1 MSDKKKKT
9 TYSLGIVLLALAMGL
24 VIGFMTAP
32 KIKPKDVPNVTGIS
46 KLGSHIVALEYII
59 ANYYVDDVEYDSL
72 TTSAMTAMLE
82 SLDPHSSYLTPIDN
96 SKETEMLHSRF
107 EGIGVTLHSM
117 NDSVFV
123 STLRSGSPAQRAGL
137 RPGDRIIKVDTTVVS
152 GTGMS
157 EEPTDVVNLIRG
169 PRFSTVTLG
178 IQRQGSDKIKEFKVQ
193 RDVILHSTVLA
204 AVMIDKHTG
213 YVNISRFSETT
224 ASEFHAALLQL
235 TKEGMTHLVLDLRGN
250 RGGSLEAAISVAD
263 ELLPKGDLI
272 VYTEGAHSPRS
283 NHYATRG
290 GLFEEGKLTIL
301 INEFS
306 ASASEVVSGAIQDN
320 DRGTI
325 AGRRS
330 FGKGLVQRP
339 FDLPDGDAI
348 HLTIAR
354 YYSPSGRCIQRP
366 YDKGSDAYY
375 MDYLTRIFS
384 DYRSADSLYNATVD
398 TTQTFLTKKGRK
410 VYGGGG
416 IQPDIILPYLIDTN
430 WVYYNR
436 LADKQVLEQVIFNEL
451 FVHYDQIIKKYPTA
465 EAFVKN
471 YQVDD
476 ATFERIIQCGESKG
490 IPRHQS
496 CIKKYGANIRN
507 RYKALMAMTLY
518 DDGAF
523 YQVALP
529 YDTEIQRALKKPL
542 PSTVNTH

>member
-1 MSDKKKKT
+1 MSEKKKT
-9 TYSLGIVLLALAMGL
+9 TYSLGIVLLALAIGL
-24 VIGFMTAP
+24 AAGFMTAP
-32 KIKPKDVPNVTGIS
+32 KVKPQAVPNVTGIS
-46 KLGSHIVALEYII
+46 KLGSHLVALEYII
-59 ANYYVDDVEYDSL
+59 ANYYVDEVDYDSL

-82 SLDPHSSYLTPIDN
+82 SLDPHSSYLTPIAN
-96 SKETEMLHSRF
+96 SKENEMMQSRF

-117 NDSVFV
+117 NDSVFA
-123 STLRSGSPAQRAGL
+123 STVRAGSPAHRAGI
-137 RPGDRIIKVDTTVVS
+137 RAGDRIIKVDTTVVT

-157 EEPTDVVNLIRG
+157 EELSSVVNLIRG
-169 PRFSTVTLG
+169 PRYSTVTLG
-178 IQRQGSDKIKEFKVQ
+178 IQRQGSNKIREIKVK
-193 RDVILHSTVLA
+193 RDVILHPTVVA
-204 AVMIDKHTG
+204 AIMIDKHTG

-250 RGGSLEAAISVAD
+250 RGGSLETAIAVAD

-272 VYTEGAHSPRS
+272 VYTEGAHSPRN

-354 YYSPSGRCIQRP
+354 YYTPSGRCIQRP

-451 FVHYDQIIKKYPTA
+451 FVHYDQIVQKYPTA

-476 ATFERIIQCGESKG
+476 ATFERIIRCAESKG
-490 IPRHQS
+490 IRRHPS

-518 DDGAF
+518 NDDAF

-529 YDTEIQRALKKPL
+529 YDTELQRALRHNTNNTKKK
-542 PSTVNTH
+542 

>member
-1 MSDKKKKT
+1 MSEKKKT
-9 TYSLGIVLLALAMGL
+9 TYSLGIVLLALAIGL
-24 VIGFMTAP
+24 AAGFMTAP
-32 KIKPKDVPNVTGIS
+32 KVKPQDVPNVTGIS
-46 KLGSHIVALEYII
+46 KLGSHLVALEYII
-59 ANYYVDDVEYDSL
+59 ANYYVDEVDYDSL

-82 SLDPHSSYLTPIDN
+82 SLDPHSSYLTPIAN
-96 SKETEMLHSRF
+96 SKENEMMQSRF

-117 NDSVFV
+117 NDSVFA
-123 STLRSGSPAQRAGL
+123 STVRAGSPAHRAGI
-137 RPGDRIIKVDTTVVS
+137 RAGDRIIKVDTTVVT

-157 EEPTDVVNLIRG
+157 EELSSVVDLIRG
-169 PRFSTVTLG
+169 PRYSTVTLG
-178 IQRQGSDKIKEFKVQ
+178 IQRQGSDKIREIKVK
-193 RDVILHSTVLA
+193 RDVILHPTVVA
-204 AVMIDKHTG
+204 AIMIDKHTG

-250 RGGSLEAAISVAD
+250 RGGSLETAIAVAD

-272 VYTEGAHSPRS
+272 VYTEGAHSPRN

-354 YYSPSGRCIQRP
+354 YYTPSGRCIQRP

-398 TTQTFLTKKGRK
+398 TTQSFLTKKGRK

-451 FVHYDQIIKKYPTA
+451 FVHYDQIVKKYPTA

-476 ATFERIIQCGESKG
+476 ATFERIIRCAESKG
-490 IPRHQS
+490 IRRHPS

-518 DDGAF
+518 NDDAF

-529 YDTEIQRALKKPL
+529 YDTELQRALRHNTNTTKKK
-542 PSTVNTH
+542 

>member
-1 MSDKKKKT
+1 MSEKKKT
-9 TYSLGIVLLALAMGL
+9 TYSLGIVLLALAIGL
-24 VIGFMTAP
+24 AAGFMTAP
-32 KIKPKDVPNVTGIS
+32 KVKPQAVPNVTGIS
-46 KLGSHIVALEYII
+46 KLGSHLVALEYII
-59 ANYYVDDVEYDSL
+59 ANYYVDEVDYDSL

-82 SLDPHSSYLTPIDN
+82 SLDPHSSYLTPIAN
-96 SKETEMLHSRF
+96 SKENEMMQSRF

-117 NDSVFV
+117 NDSVFA
-123 STLRSGSPAQRAGL
+123 STVRAGSPAHRAGIHA
-137 RPGDRIIKVDTTVVS
+137 GDRIIKVDTTVVT

-157 EEPTDVVNLIRG
+157 EELSSVVNLIRG
-169 PRFSTVTLG
+169 PRYSTVTLG
-178 IQRQGSDKIKEFKVQ
+178 IQRQGSDKIREIKVK
-193 RDVILHSTVLA
+193 RDVILHPTVVA

-250 RGGSLEAAISVAD
+250 RGGSLETAIAVAD

-272 VYTEGAHSPRS
+272 VYTEGAHSPRN

-354 YYSPSGRCIQRP
+354 YYTPSGRCIQRP

-451 FVHYDQIIKKYPTA
+451 FAHYDQIVKKYPTA

-476 ATFERIIQCGESKG
+476 ATFERIIRCAESKG
-490 IPRHQS
+490 ISRHPS

-518 DDGAF
+518 NDDAF

-529 YDTEIQRALKKPL
+529 YDTELQRALRHNTTKKK
-542 PSTVNTH
+542 

>member
-1 MSDKKKKT
+1 MSEKKKT
-9 TYSLGIVLLALAMGL
+9 TYSLGIVLLALAIGL
-24 VIGFMTAP
+24 AAGFMTAP
-32 KIKPKDVPNVTGIS
+32 KVKPQAVPNVTGIS
-46 KLGSHIVALEYII
+46 KLGSHLVALEYII
-59 ANYYVDDVEYDSL
+59 ANYYVDEVDYDSL

-82 SLDPHSSYLTPIDN
+82 SLDPHSSYLTPIAN
-96 SKETEMLHSRF
+96 SKENEMMQSRF

-117 NDSVFV
+117 NDSVFA
-123 STLRSGSPAQRAGL
+123 STVRAGSPAHRAGIHA
-137 RPGDRIIKVDTTVVS
+137 GDRIIKVDTTVVT

-157 EEPTDVVNLIRG
+157 EELSSVVNLIRG
-169 PRFSTVTLG
+169 PRYSTVTLG
-178 IQRQGSDKIKEFKVQ
+178 IQRQGSDKIREIKVK
-193 RDVILHSTVLA
+193 RDVILHPTVVA

-250 RGGSLEAAISVAD
+250 RGGSLETAIAVAD

-272 VYTEGAHSPRS
+272 VYTEGAHSPRN

-354 YYSPSGRCIQRP
+354 YYTPSGRCIQRP

-398 TTQTFLTKKGRK
+398 TTQSFLTKKGRK

-451 FVHYDQIIKKYPTA
+451 FVHYDQIVQKYPTA

-476 ATFERIIQCGESKG
+476 ATFERIIRCAESKG
-490 IPRHQS
+490 IRRHPS

-518 DDGAF
+518 NDDAF

-529 YDTEIQRALKKPL
+529 YDTELQRALRHNTTKKK
-542 PSTVNTH
+542 

>member
-1 MSDKKKKT
+1 MSEKKKT
-9 TYSLGIVLLALAMGL
+9 TYSLGIVLLALAIGL
-24 VIGFMTAP
+24 AAGFMTAP
-32 KIKPKDVPNVTGIS
+32 KVKPQAVPNVTGIS
-46 KLGSHIVALEYII
+46 KLGSHLVALEYII
-59 ANYYVDDVEYDSL
+59 ANYYVDEVDYDSL

-82 SLDPHSSYLTPIDN
+82 SLDPHSSYLTPIAN
-96 SKETEMLHSRF
+96 SKENEMMQSRF

-117 NDSVFV
+117 NDSVFA
-123 STLRSGSPAQRAGL
+123 STVRAGSPAHRAGI
-137 RPGDRIIKVDTTVVS
+137 RAGDRIIKVDTTVVT

-157 EEPTDVVNLIRG
+157 EELSSVVNLIRG
-169 PRFSTVTLG
+169 PRYSTVTLG
-178 IQRQGSDKIKEFKVQ
+178 IQRQGSDKIREIKVK
-193 RDVILHSTVLA
+193 RDVILHPTVVA
-204 AVMIDKHTG
+204 AIMIDKHTG

-250 RGGSLEAAISVAD
+250 RGGSLETAIAVAD

-272 VYTEGAHSPRS
+272 VYTEGAHSPRN

-354 YYSPSGRCIQRP
+354 YYTPSGRCIQRP

-451 FVHYDQIIKKYPTA
+451 FVHYDQIVQKYPTA

-476 ATFERIIQCGESKG
+476 ATFERIIRCAESKG
-490 IPRHQS
+490 IRRHPS
-496 CIKKYGANIRN
+496 CIKKYGVNIRN

-518 DDGAF
+518 NDDAF

-529 YDTEIQRALKKPL
+529 YDTELQRALRHNTTKKK
-542 PSTVNTH
+542 

>member
-1 MSDKKKKT
+1 MSKKKKI
-9 TYSLGIVLLALAMGL
+9 TYSLGIVLLALAIGL
-24 VIGFMTAP
+24 AIGLIFAP
-32 KIKPKDVPNVTGIS
+32 KIKPNDVPNVTGIS
-46 KLGSHIVALEYII
+46 ELGSHLVALEYII
-59 ANYYVDDVEYDSL
+59 ANYYVDEVDYDSL

-82 SLDPHSSYLTPIDN
+82 SLDPHSSYLTPIAN
-96 SKETEMLHSRF
+96 SKENEMMQSRF

-117 NDSVFV
+117 NDSVFA
-123 STLRSGSPAQRAGL
+123 STVRAGSPAHRAGI
-137 RPGDRIIKVDTTVVS
+137 RAGDRIIKVDTTVVT

-157 EEPTDVVNLIRG
+157 EELSSVVNLIRG
-169 PRFSTVTLG
+169 PRYSTVTLG
-178 IQRQGSDKIKEFKVQ
+178 IQRQGSDKIREIKVK
-193 RDVILHSTVLA
+193 RDVILHPTVVA

-250 RGGSLEAAISVAD
+250 RGGSLETTIAVVD

-272 VYTEGAHSPRS
+272 VYTEGAHNPRN

-290 GLFEEGKLTIL
+290 GLFEEGKLTVL

-354 YYSPSGRCIQRP
+354 YYTPSGRCIQRP

-398 TTQTFLTKKGRK
+398 TTQSFLTKKGRK

-451 FVHYDQIIKKYPTA
+451 FVHYDQIVQKYPTA

-476 ATFERIIQCGESKG
+476 ATFERIIRCAESKG
-490 IPRHQS
+490 IRRHPS

-518 DDGAF
+518 SDDAF
-523 YQVALP
+523 YQVAIP
-529 YDTEIQRALKKPL
+529 YDTELQRVLKK
-542 PSTVNTH
+542 NK

>member
-1 MSDKKKKT
+1 MSEKKKT
-9 TYSLGIVLLALAMGL
+9 TYSLGIVLLALAIGL
-24 VIGFMTAP
+24 AAGFMTAP
-32 KIKPKDVPNVTGIS
+32 KVKPQDVPNVTGIS
-46 KLGSHIVALEYII
+46 KLGSHLVALEYII
-59 ANYYVDDVEYDSL
+59 ANFYVDEVDYDSL

-82 SLDPHSSYLTPIDN
+82 SLDPHSSYLTPVAN
-96 SKETEMLHSRF
+96 SKENEMMQSRF

-117 NDSVFV
+117 NDSVFA
-123 STLRSGSPAQRAGL
+123 STVRAGSPAHRAGI
-137 RPGDRIIKVDTTVVS
+137 RAGDRIIKVDTTVVT

-157 EEPTDVVNLIRG
+157 EELSSVVNLIRG
-169 PRFSTVTLG
+169 PRYSTVTLG
-178 IQRQGSDKIKEFKVQ
+178 IQRQGSDKIREIKVK
-193 RDVILHSTVLA
+193 RDVILHPTVVA

-250 RGGSLEAAISVAD
+250 RGGSLETAIAVAD
-263 ELLPKGDLI
+263 ELLPKGDLS
-272 VYTEGAHSPRS
+272 VYTEGAHNPRN

-354 YYSPSGRCIQRP
+354 YYTPSGRCIQRP

-398 TTQTFLTKKGRK
+398 TTQSFLTKKGRK

-451 FVHYDQIIKKYPTA
+451 FVHYDQIVQKYPTA

-476 ATFERIIQCGESKG
+476 ATFERIIRCAESKG
-490 IPRHQS
+490 IRRHPS

-518 DDGAF
+518 SDDAF
-523 YQVALP
+523 YQVAIP
-529 YDTEIQRALKKPL
+529 YDTELQRVLKK
-542 PSTVNTH
+542 NK

>member
-1 MSDKKKKT
+1 MSEKKKT
-9 TYSLGIVLLALAMGL
+9 TYSLGIVLLALAIGL
-24 VIGFMTAP
+24 AAGFMTAP
-32 KIKPKDVPNVTGIS
+32 KVKPQAVPNVTGIS
-46 KLGSHIVALEYII
+46 KLGSHLVALEYII
-59 ANYYVDDVEYDSL
+59 ANYYVDEVDYDSL

-82 SLDPHSSYLTPIDN
+82 SLDPHSSYLTPIAN
-96 SKETEMLHSRF
+96 SKENEMMQSRF

-117 NDSVFV
+117 NDSVFA
-123 STLRSGSPAQRAGL
+123 STVRAGSPAHRAGI
-137 RPGDRIIKVDTTVVS
+137 RAGDRIIKVDTTVVT

-157 EEPTDVVNLIRG
+157 EELSSVVNLIRG
-169 PRFSTVTLG
+169 PRYSTVTLG
-178 IQRQGSDKIKEFKVQ
+178 IQRQGSNKIREIKVK
-193 RDVILHSTVLA
+193 RDVILHPTVVA

-250 RGGSLEAAISVAD
+250 RGGSLETAIAVAD

-272 VYTEGAHSPRS
+272 VYTEGAHSPRN

-354 YYSPSGRCIQRP
+354 YYTPSGRCIQRP

-451 FVHYDQIIKKYPTA
+451 FVHYDQIVQKYPTA

-476 ATFERIIQCGESKG
+476 ATFERIIQCAESKG
-490 IPRHQS
+490 IRRHPS

-518 DDGAF
+518 NDDAF

-529 YDTEIQRALKKPL
+529 YDTELQRALRHNTNNTKKK
-542 PSTVNTH
+542 

>member
-1 MSDKKKKT
+1 MSEKKKT
-9 TYSLGIVLLALAMGL
+9 TYSLGIVLLALAIGL
-24 VIGFMTAP
+24 AAGFMTAP
-32 KIKPKDVPNVTGIS
+32 KVKPQDVPNVTGIS
-46 KLGSHIVALEYII
+46 KLGSHLVALEYII
-59 ANYYVDDVEYDSL
+59 ANYYVDEVDYDSL

-82 SLDPHSSYLTPIDN
+82 SLDPHSSYLTPIAN
-96 SKETEMLHSRF
+96 SKENEMMQSRF

-117 NDSVFV
+117 NDSVFA
-123 STLRSGSPAQRAGL
+123 STVRAGSPAHRAGI
-137 RPGDRIIKVDTTVVS
+137 RAGDRIIKVDTTVVT

-157 EEPTDVVNLIRG
+157 EELSSVVNLIRG
-169 PRFSTVTLG
+169 PRYSTVTLG
-178 IQRQGSDKIKEFKVQ
+178 IQRQGSDKIREIKVK
-193 RDVILHSTVLA
+193 RDVILHPTVVA

-250 RGGSLEAAISVAD
+250 RGGSLETAIAVAD

-272 VYTEGAHSPRS
+272 VYTEGAHSPRN

-354 YYSPSGRCIQRP
+354 YYTPSGRCIQRP

-451 FVHYDQIIKKYPTA
+451 FVHYDQIVKKYPTA

-476 ATFERIIQCGESKG
+476 ATFERIIRCAESKG
-490 IPRHQS
+490 ISRHPS

-518 DDGAF
+518 NDDAF

-529 YDTEIQRALKKPL
+529 YDTELQRALRHNTNTTKKK
-542 PSTVNTH
+542 

>member
-1 MSDKKKKT
+1 MSEKKKT
-9 TYSLGIVLLALAMGL
+9 TYSLGIVLLALAIGL
-24 VIGFMTAP
+24 AAGFMTAP
-32 KIKPKDVPNVTGIS
+32 KVKPQDVPNVTGIS
-46 KLGSHIVALEYII
+46 KLGSHLVALEYII
-59 ANYYVDDVEYDSL
+59 ANYYVDEVDYDSL

-82 SLDPHSSYLTPIDN
+82 SLDPHSSYLTPIAN
-96 SKETEMLHSRF
+96 SKENEMMQSRF

-117 NDSVFV
+117 NDSVFA
-123 STLRSGSPAQRAGL
+123 STVRAGSPAHRAGI
-137 RPGDRIIKVDTTVVS
+137 RAGDRIIKVDTTVVT

-157 EEPTDVVNLIRG
+157 EELSSVVDLIRG
-169 PRFSTVTLG
+169 PRYSTVTLG
-178 IQRQGSDKIKEFKVQ
+178 IQRQGSDKIREIKVK
-193 RDVILHSTVLA
+193 RDVILHPTVVA
-204 AVMIDKHTG
+204 AIMIDKHTG

-250 RGGSLEAAISVAD
+250 RGGSLETAIAVAD

-272 VYTEGAHSPRS
+272 VYTEGAHSPRN

-354 YYSPSGRCIQRP
+354 YYTPSGRCIQRP

-398 TTQTFLTKKGRK
+398 TTQSFLTKKGRK

-451 FVHYDQIIKKYPTA
+451 FAHYDQIVKKYPTA

-476 ATFERIIQCGESKG
+476 ATFERIIRCAESKG
-490 IPRHQS
+490 IRRHPS

-518 DDGAF
+518 NDDAF

-529 YDTEIQRALKKPL
+529 YDTELQRALRHNTNTTKKK
-542 PSTVNTH
+542 

>member
-1 MSDKKKKT
+1 MSKKKKI
-9 TYSLGIVLLALAMGL
+9 TYSLGIVILAFVIGLAG
-24 VIGFMTAP
+24 GFMTGP
-32 KIKPKDVPNVTGIS
+32 KLMPNEVPVVS
-46 KLGSHIVALEYII
+46 GSSDLSSRVLALEYII
-59 ANYYVDDVEYDSL
+59 ANYYVDDVDFDSL
-72 TTSAMTAMLE
+72 TPTALTAMLE
-82 SLDPHSSYLTPIDN
+82 SLDPHSAYLTPSDN
-96 SKETEMLHSRF
+96 DKETEMMQSRF
-107 EGIGVTLHSM
+107 EGIGVTLHCM
-117 NDSVFV
+117 NDTVYV
-123 STLRSGSPAQRAGL
+123 SNMRPGGPASKVGL
-137 RPGDRIIKVDTTVVS
+137 HPGDRIIKVDTTVVS
-152 GTGMS
+152 GTGMADDPS
-157 EEPTDVVNLIRG
+157 SVVKLIRG
-169 PRFSTVTLG
+169 PRYSSVTLG
-178 IQRQGSDKIKEFKVQ
+178 IQRQGSDKIREFKVK
-193 RDVILHSTVLA
+193 RDVIPHSTVMA

-213 YVNISRFSETT
+213 YVNIARFSETT

-250 RGGSLEAAISVAD
+250 RGGSLETAVSVAD

-272 VYTEGAHSPRS
+272 VYTEGAHSSRR
-283 NHYATRG
+283 NFYATHG
-290 GLFEEGKLTIL
+290 GLFEEGKLTVL

-339 FDLPDGDAI
+339 FDLSDGAAI
-348 HLTIAR
+348 MLTIAR

-375 MDYLTRIFS
+375 LDYLTRIFS
-384 DYRSADSLYNATVD
+384 NYQSADSLYNASID
-398 TTQTFLTKKGRK
+398 TSQSFLTKKGRK

-416 IQPDIILPYLIDTN
+416 IQPDVVLPYLIDTN

-436 LADKQVLEQVIFNEL
+436 LADKLVLEQVIYNEL
-451 FVHYDQIIKKYPTA
+451 FVHYEQLIKKYPTA
-465 EAFVKN
+465 DAFVKN

-476 ATFERIIQCGESKG
+476 ATLERIIQCAESKG

-507 RYKALMAMTLY
+507 RYKALMAMILF
-518 DDGAF
+518 DDGAY

-529 YDTEIQRALKKPL
+529 FDTEIQRALKKLVPG
-542 PSTVNTH
+542 TTNAH

>member
-1 MSDKKKKT
+1 MSEKKKT
-9 TYSLGIVLLALAMGL
+9 TYSLGIVLLALAIGL
-24 VIGFMTAP
+24 AAGFMTAP
-32 KIKPKDVPNVTGIS
+32 KVKPQDVPNVTGIS
-46 KLGSHIVALEYII
+46 KLGSHLVALEYII
-59 ANYYVDDVEYDSL
+59 ANFYVDEVDYDSL

-82 SLDPHSSYLTPIDN
+82 SLDPHSSYLTPVAN
-96 SKETEMLHSRF
+96 SKENEMMQSRF

-117 NDSVFV
+117 NDSVFA
-123 STLRSGSPAQRAGL
+123 STVRAGSPAHRAGI
-137 RPGDRIIKVDTTVVS
+137 RAGDRIIKVDTTVVT

-157 EEPTDVVNLIRG
+157 EELSSVVNLIRG
-169 PRFSTVTLG
+169 PRYSTVTLG
-178 IQRQGSDKIKEFKVQ
+178 IQRQGSDKIREIKVK
-193 RDVILHSTVLA
+193 RDVILHPTVVA

-250 RGGSLEAAISVAD
+250 RGGSLETAIAVAD

-272 VYTEGAHSPRS
+272 VYTDGAHNPRN

-354 YYSPSGRCIQRP
+354 YYTPSGRCIQRP

-398 TTQTFLTKKGRK
+398 TTQSFLTKKGRK

-451 FVHYDQIIKKYPTA
+451 FVHYDQIVQKYPTA

-476 ATFERIIQCGESKG
+476 ATFERIIRCAESKG
-490 IPRHQS
+490 IRRHPS

-518 DDGAF
+518 SDDAF
-523 YQVALP
+523 YQVAIP
-529 YDTEIQRALKKPL
+529 YDTELQRVLKK
-542 PSTVNTH
+542 NK

>member
-1 MSDKKKKT
+1 MSEKKKT
-9 TYSLGIVLLALAMGL
+9 TYSLGIVLLALAIGL
-24 VIGFMTAP
+24 AAGFMTAP
-32 KIKPKDVPNVTGIS
+32 KVKPQDVPNVTGIS
-46 KLGSHIVALEYII
+46 KLGSHLVALEYII
-59 ANYYVDDVEYDSL
+59 ANYYVDEVDYDSL

-82 SLDPHSSYLTPIDN
+82 SLDPHSSYLTPIAN
-96 SKETEMLHSRF
+96 SKENEMMQSRF

-117 NDSVFV
+117 NDSVFA
-123 STLRSGSPAQRAGL
+123 STVRAGSPAHRAGI
-137 RPGDRIIKVDTTVVS
+137 RAGDRIIKVDTTVVT

-157 EEPTDVVNLIRG
+157 EELSSVVNLIRG
-169 PRFSTVTLG
+169 PRYSTVTLG
-178 IQRQGSDKIKEFKVQ
+178 IQRQGSNKIREIKVK
-193 RDVILHSTVLA
+193 RDVILHPTVVA
-204 AVMIDKHTG
+204 AIMIDKHTG

-250 RGGSLEAAISVAD
+250 RGGSLETAIAVAD

-272 VYTEGAHSPRS
+272 VYTEGAHSPRN

-354 YYSPSGRCIQRP
+354 YYTPSGRCIQRP

-451 FVHYDQIIKKYPTA
+451 FVHYDQIVKKYPTA
-465 EAFVKN
+465 EAFVKY

-476 ATFERIIQCGESKG
+476 ATFERIIRCAESKG
-490 IPRHQS
+490 ISRHPS

-518 DDGAF
+518 NDDAF

-529 YDTEIQRALKKPL
+529 YDTELQRALRHNTTKKK
-542 PSTVNTH
+542 

>member
-1 MSDKKKKT
+1 MSEKKKT
-9 TYSLGIVLLALAMGL
+9 TYSLGIVLLALAIGL
-24 VIGFMTAP
+24 AAGFMTAP
-32 KIKPKDVPNVTGIS
+32 KVKPNDVPNVTGIS
-46 KLGSHIVALEYII
+46 KLGSHLVALEYII
-59 ANYYVDDVEYDSL
+59 ANYYVDEVDYDSL

-82 SLDPHSSYLTPIDN
+82 SLDPHSSYLTPIAN
-96 SKETEMLHSRF
+96 SKENEMMQSRF

-117 NDSVFV
+117 NDSVFA
-123 STLRSGSPAQRAGL
+123 STVRAGSPAHRAGI
-137 RPGDRIIKVDTTVVS
+137 RAGDRIIKVDTTVVT

-157 EEPTDVVNLIRG
+157 EELSSVVNLIRG
-169 PRFSTVTLG
+169 PRYSTVTLG
-178 IQRQGSDKIKEFKVQ
+178 IQRQGSNKIREIKVK
-193 RDVILHSTVLA
+193 RDVILHPTVVA
-204 AVMIDKHTG
+204 AIMIDKHTG

-250 RGGSLEAAISVAD
+250 RGGSLETAIAVAD

-272 VYTEGAHSPRS
+272 VYTEGAHSPRN

-354 YYSPSGRCIQRP
+354 YYTPSGRCIQRP

-451 FVHYDQIIKKYPTA
+451 FAHYDQIVKKYPTA

-476 ATFERIIQCGESKG
+476 ATFERIIRCAESKG
-490 IPRHQS
+490 IRRHPS

-518 DDGAF
+518 NDDAF

-529 YDTEIQRALKKPL
+529 YDTELQRALRHNTTKKK
-542 PSTVNTH
+542 